1 MQWELEER
9 PSVKGI
15 IARLCPKYIVLQR
28 STIYIDHQLLLPISI
43 ILWSRVSHSLLKTLL
58 CFLQTIHFWKN
69 QFLCALWCLP
79 FETEKYTFFINF
91 EPAKQVNRL
100 FQIPVWKKFVFL
112 LLDKKFYLP
121 RWATCGCLLNFIF
134 SNQMIWASVI
144 F

>member
-15 IARLCPKYIVLQR
+15 IARLCPRYIVLQR

-79 FETEKYTFFINF
+79 FETEKYKFSINF
-91 EPAKQVNRL
+91 AHLITCKTGEATYP
-100 FQIPVWKKFVFL
+100 IP
-112 LLDKKFYLP
+112 
-121 RWATCGCLLNFIF
+121 G
-134 SNQMIWASVI
+134 
-144 F
+144 